1 MFCVR
6 AIRSGQLI
14 LRYVARGQKAIAF
27 MSSKTVPSA
36 TEALQNNESIS
47 KEKLIQ
53 TGPSLEH
60 FIANS
65 GKTVVKNYSANNESV
80 PYLNESDLLGHGRKV
95 YFDVYGCQMNTNDT
109 EIAWSI
115 LQEKGYQRTADLTD
129 ADVVLVMT
137 CAIREGA
144 EKKVWKK
151 LRYLT
156 QMKRSRPL
164 KKGGARMKIGIL
176 GCMAERLKTQI
187 LEKEK
192 LVDIVCGPDAYRDLP
207 RLLAV
212 TKNQQSAVN
221 VLLSLEETYADV
233 MPVRLNEDS
242 VTAYVSIMRG
252 CDNMCSYCIVPFTRG
267 RERSRPI
274 DSILEEVRMLS
285 DQGVKEVTLLGQN
298 VNSYRDLSESSYYG
312 TPDRS
317 EVTRL
322 REGFSTIYKA
332 KSGGRRFADL
342 LDKVS
347 DIDKDMRI
355 RFTAAHPKDF
365 PDEVL
370 HLIKE
375 RANICNQL
383 HLPAQSGNNEVLKA
397 MRRGYTV
404 EAYRTLVDHVRN
416 LVPGVALTSD
426 FICGFCG
433 ETEQGHQDSV
443 QLIKDVKYSMVFCF
457 PYSMRQKTHAYHKLT
472 DDVSDIDKKRRH
484 AEVASAF
491 REGAGEVNKT
501 YVGQVHTVLVEGVSR
516 KHSARF
522 FGRNDA
528 GLGVVFP
535 NSDVLDGNT
544 SRQPKAG
551 DYVQVK
557 IDNSTAQTLYGTAV
571 KFTNLSESVCE
582 ETKKEMYS

>member
-1 MFCVR
+1 
-6 AIRSGQLI
+6 
-14 LRYVARGQKAIAF
+14 
-27 MSSKTVPSA
+27 
-36 TEALQNNESIS
+36 
-47 KEKLIQ
+47 
-53 TGPSLEH
+53 
-60 FIANS
+60 
-65 GKTVVKNYSANNESV
+65 
-80 PYLNESDLLGHGRKV
+80 
-95 YFDVYGCQMNTNDT
+95 MNTNDT

-115 LQEKGYQRTADLTD
+115 LQEKGYQRTANISE

-144 EKKVWKK
+144 EQKIWRK
-151 LRYLT
+151 LKHLT
-156 QMKRSRPL
+156 TLKRRGPL
-164 KKGGARMKIGIL
+164 RKGGTRMKIGIL

-212 TKNQQSAVN
+212 TNNKQSAVN

-274 DSILEEVRMLS
+274 DSILEEVRILS

-298 VNSYRDLSESSYYG
+298 VNSYRDISESDYYG
-312 TPDRS
+312 VPDRS
-317 EVTRL
+317 QATTL
-322 REGFSTIYKA
+322 REGFKTIYKP

-375 RANICNQL
+375 RGNICNQL
-383 HLPAQSGNNEVLKA
+383 HLPAQSGNNQVLKA

-404 EAYRTLVDHVRN
+404 EAYMNLVGHVRS
-416 LVPGVALTSD
+416 LLPGVALTSD

-433 ETEQGHQDSV
+433 ETEEAHQQSIK
-443 QLIKDVKYSMVFCF
+443 LIRDVKYSMVFCF
-457 PYSMRQKTHAYHKLT
+457 PYSMRQKTQAFHKLE
-472 DDVSDIDKKRRH
+472 DDVLEDDKKRRH
-484 AEVASAF
+484 AELAATF
-491 REGAGEVNKT
+491 RQEAGEFNKT
-501 YVGQVHTVLVEGVSR
+501 YVGQVHTVLVEGVSKKR
-516 KHSARF
+516 RDTL

-528 GLGVVFP
+528 GLAVIFP
-535 NSDVLDGNT
+535 DSEVLDGNLA
-544 SRQPKAG
+544 RQPRPG
-551 DYVQVK
+551 DYVQIK
-557 IDNSTAQTLYGTAV
+557 IEQTTAQTLYGSAL
-571 KFTNLSESVCE
+571 KITNLYNTDSDEVL
-582 ETKKEMYS
+582 KEIHS

>member
-1 MFCVR
+1 MLCGRAFVKGGAVVR
-6 AIRSGQLI
+6 HFGRVLKTTTCLQFRTL
-14 LRYVARGQKAIAF
+14 
-27 MSSKTVPSA
+27 TVPA
-36 TEALQNNESIS
+36 DVKS
-47 KEKLIQ
+47 KEDKVRQLQ
-53 TGPSLEH
+53 KGPSLEH

-65 GKTVVKNYSANNESV
+65 TNTPAKQNVCTDDVNI
-80 PYLNESDLLGHGRKV
+80 PYLNDSDLLGNGRNV
-95 YFDVYGCQMNTNDT
+95 YFDVHGCQMNTNDM

-115 LQEKGYQRTADLTD
+115 LQEKGYQRTNDMTQ

-144 EKKVWKK
+144 EQKIWRK
-151 LRYLT
+151 LKHLT
-156 QMKRSRPL
+156 GMKRRGPL
-164 KKGGARMKIGIL
+164 KKGGVRMKIGIL

-212 TKNQQSAVN
+212 TNNKQSAVN

-274 DSILEEVRMLS
+274 DSILDEVRMLS

-298 VNSYRDLSESSYYG
+298 VNSYRDISESSFYG
-312 TPDRS
+312 APDRS
-317 EVTRL
+317 QATTL
-322 REGFSTIYKA
+322 RDGFKTVYKP

-347 DIDKDMRI
+347 EIDKDMRI

-370 HLIKE
+370 QLIKE
-375 RANICNQL
+375 RGNICNQL
-383 HLPAQSGNNEVLKA
+383 HLPAQSGNNEVLQA

-404 EAYRTLVDHVRN
+404 EAYRQLVDHVQN

-433 ETEQGHQDSV
+433 ETEEAHQQTL
-443 QLIKDVKYSMVFCF
+443 QLIRDVKYSMVFCF
-457 PYSMRQKTHAYHKLT
+457 PYSMRQKTNAYHKLK
-472 DDVSDIDKKRRH
+472 DDVTEDDKKRRH
-484 AEVASAF
+484 LEMKEVF
-491 REGAGEVNKT
+491 KQVAGKLTET
-501 YVGQVHTVLVEGVSR
+501 YVGQVHTVLVEGVS
-516 KHSARF
+516 KKDKNF
-522 FGRNDA
+522 LFGRNDA
-528 GLGVVFP
+528 GLAVIFP
-535 NSDVLDGNT
+535 DNEILDGNNN
-544 SRQPKAG
+544 RQPKAG
-551 DYVQVK
+551 DYVDIK
-557 IDNSTAQTLYGTAV
+557 IENTTSQTLYGSPV
-571 KFTNLSESVCE
+571 KITNLFDSEDS
-582 ETKKEMYS
+582 EMLRELQS